1 MRDTAKQTAELDTY
15 EALDGFQLSVSQ
27 LDTLHARRADKME
40 CHRRKVRP
48 GSLKLYKV
56 TAGAEAILSGS
67 WVPNCVSTVSMATTL
82 MVKDVQAL
90 SDQVNRSRKIAG
102 KRKRAAQSIQEP
114 EW

>member
-1 MRDTAKQTAELDTY
+1 
-15 EALDGFQLSVSQ
+15 
-27 LDTLHARRADKME
+27 ME

-48 GSLKLYKV
+48 GSLRIYKV

-67 WVPNCVSTVSMATTL
+67 WVPNRASTVSMATTL
-82 MVKDVQAL
+82 MQVKDVQAL
-90 SDQVNRSRKIAG
+90 SDQVNRPGKIAG